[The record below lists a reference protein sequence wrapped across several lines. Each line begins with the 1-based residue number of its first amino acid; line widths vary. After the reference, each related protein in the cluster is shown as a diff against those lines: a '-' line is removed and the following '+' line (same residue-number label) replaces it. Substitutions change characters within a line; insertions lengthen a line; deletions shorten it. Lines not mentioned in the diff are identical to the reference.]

1 MQSLTLSHKKLS
13 KVSGQNLFILYMF
26 YNYTVSQLIIQII
39 RWAAKSEEKK
49 QAKAIAK
56 EQRAANQA
64 KKGSSLGESGTP
76 GMTKSASSGEMTPV
90 VKTKPRIKIKKA
102 TPSGDTN
109 DASLDRKMPA
119 KKMDGSDDD
128 SDDSSDD
135 DSSKPSSMASSS
147 MKTPAKKSPKPKSS
161 TGSPATSRKR
171 NGKPTYLEMVHEAIV
186 TMKDRTGSSGTA
198 ISKWIAANH
207 EFTKSTLDSNPNMFK
222 SRMNQAI
229 KLGIKDGRFMKIK
242 GSYKISPEV
251 SLLWFLI
258 DDTNAFTVFLT
269 GLMNNSGLRNK
280 KKQVGPLRLGIGE
293 PSKRWHK

>member
-1 MQSLTLSHKKLS
+1 MQSSTLSHKKLS

-26 YNYTVSQLIIQII
+26 YNYTVSQLIIRII

-90 VKTKPRIKIKKA
+90 VKTKHRIKIKKS

-109 DASLDRKMPA
+109 DANLDRKMPA
-119 KKMDGSDDD
+119 RKMDGTVDD

-135 DSSKPSSMASSS
+135 DLDDDTSKPSSMASSS
-147 MKTPAKKSPKPKSS
+147 MKTPAKRSPKPKSS

-186 TMKDRTGSSGTA
+186 TMKDRTGSSGPA

-207 EFTKSTLDSNPNMFK
+207 EFTKSTLETNPNMFK
-222 SRMNQAI
+222 SRVNQAI

-242 GSYKISPEV
+242 GSYKTSPEV
-251 SLLWFLI
+251 SLFH
-258 DDTNAFTVFLT
+258 F
-269 GLMNNSGLRNK
+269 
-280 KKQVGPLRLGIGE
+280 
-293 PSKRWHK
+293 